1 MRVAEIAARLQ
12 ASFEGDG
19 ELEIRAAAGLSH
31 AGADS
36 IVFASGAKAMAEA
49 GVSAAGCVL
58 IEASQPRPEDKTV
71 IRVPNPRAAFAQVIR
86 LLHPPRRP
94 APGLHPAA
102 IVDPAAEIGPDV
114 SVGAYTVIAEDA
126 RIGEGT
132 IIGAGCHIGA
142 GAVVGPGGLL
152 HNAVTIYEGVTIGR
166 NVIIH
171 SGAVLGAD
179 GFGFE
184 LAGDHYEKFPQIGR
198 VVIGDDVEI
207 GANSCVDRAAL
218 GVTEIGDGTKLD
230 NMVHVAHNAKIGKHV
245 VIAAQTG
252 ISGGAVVEDYVVI
265 AGQVGIAD
273 KVRIETRAILGAQ
286 CGVPSSKIIR
296 SGQTVWGTPARP
308 IKEYLAQLAQLPRI
322 ATLRAEVAGLKQRL
336 AELEDRA
343 QPPQGRNRDDR
354 R

>member
-1 MRVAEIAARLQ
+1 MRVAEIAARLH
-12 ASFEGDG
+12 AGFEGDG
-19 ELEIRAAAGLSH
+19 GLEIRAAAGISH
-31 AGADS
+31 AGEDS
-36 IVFASGAKAMAEA
+36 IVFASTAKAMTEA
-49 GVSAAGCVL
+49 GASAAGCVL
-58 IEASQPRPEDKTV
+58 IEAGQPWSGDKTV
-71 IRVPNPRAAFAQVIR
+71 IRVPNPRAAFAQVIQ

-94 APGLHPAA
+94 APGLHPTAV
-102 IVDPAAEIGPDV
+102 VDPAAEIGPNV
-114 SVGAYTVIAEDA
+114 SAGAHTVIAEGA

-142 GAVVGPGGLL
+142 GVVVGPGGLL
-152 HNAVTIYEGVTIGR
+152 HNAVTIYDGVTIGR

-230 NMVHVAHNAKIGKHV
+230 NLVHVAHNAIIGKHV

-322 ATLRAEVAGLKQRL
+322 AALRAEVAELKQRL
-336 AELEDRA
+336 AELEDRDA
-343 QPPQGRNRDDR
+343 PGRQR
-354 R
+354 